1 MRVLSALLL
10 VALQTGPAPVRP
22 HFSMSPELAT
32 CADHYYNFEF
42 SLAVACTRDAY
53 RRHPESLEVM
63 VWHSRVLWVSELDRH
78 VDVNQSLLALVL
90 EKEPIRQ
97 VVDATVRQEFLTI
110 VNRATTL
117 ARSRSSDDT
126 NRYYLGEIY
135 GNETAWNLLLEGR
148 KREAMSGVKRTMQQ
162 MEGLVARDPS
172 IAEPYALL
180 GMGNY
185 LLATN
190 PWYMRAIAFFFG
202 ASGDKPEALR
212 QLRLASDAEIED
224 ARFLYK
230 SVLIREGRIP
240 EAIDLVNKLLQRYRR
255 NVFFVIELGDMLAR
269 VGRVDEARSEYE
281 RASRLIAERPELR
294 TRFMPGFIEGKLNGL
309 LSKPRL

>member
-1 MRVLSALLL
+1 MRV
-10 VALQTGPAPVRP
+10 VALFLIALQAASAPVRP
-22 HFSMSPELAT
+22 RFSMPPELTT
-32 CADHYYNFEF
+32 CADQYYNFEF
-42 SLAVACTRDAY
+42 SSAVACTREAY

-90 EKEPIRQ
+90 EKDPIKQ
-97 VVDATVRQEFLTI
+97 AVDARVRQEFLAV
-110 VNRATTL
+110 VNRATAL
-117 ARSRSSDDT
+117 ASSMSPSDA

-135 GNETAWNLLLEGR
+135 GNETAWYLLLEGR
-148 KREAMSGVKRTMQQ
+148 KREALSGVKRTMQQ
-162 MEGLVARDPS
+162 MEGVLARDRS

-202 ASGDKPEALR
+202 ATGDRNEALR
-212 QLRLASDAEIED
+212 QLRLASDAEVED

-230 SVLIREGRIP
+230 SVLIREGRLP
-240 EAIDLVNKLLQRYRR
+240 EAIDLVSQLIQRYRR

-269 VGRVDEARSEYE
+269 TGRVAEARSAYE
-281 RASRLIAERPELR
+281 RANRLIAESAELKK
-294 TRFMPGFIEGKLNGL
+294 RFGDGFIERKLNGL
-309 LSKPRL
+309 PHKAAS